1 MCNGYSHGYFFRD
14 SRKTQEKQGFLNGM
28 ISSCKTVIHQFK
40 SGRHLQ
46 GFPIKKWSEILLFHP
61 FKVKKG
67 SFWPLFCRGVVS
79 RSKRK
84 VRQFSIKIQETSFA
98 CAAKEVSC
106 CTQAF
111 PPGGRCPR
119 SGRMRGRP
127 TGAPSDAARAI
138 CPPFP
143 LYTSAKSASFPYCV

>member
-46 GFPIKKWSEILLFHP
+46 GFPIKKWSEILFFHP

-67 SFWPLFCRGVVS
+67 CFWPLFCRGVVS

-84 VRQFSIKIQETSFA
+84 VRQFSIKSRKPLLPARQ
-98 CAAKEVSC
+98 KR
-106 CTQAF
+106 F
-111 PPGGRCPR
+111 PVAPKPSTLGGRCPR

-143 LYTSAKSASFPYCV
+143 LYMSAKSASFPYCV